1 MTHLTFEEISEL
13 ADGGPLRTES
23 SDSSSS
29 AAKERHVAD
38 CESCRAALSR
48 VRELVAA
55 AHALPREVAPPLEVW
70 DAVRTRVASE
80 ARTRATLASP
90 ASRAMRWWHNG
101 WLATAAVIVLV
112 LGTATFMTLAS
123 RGRSAKAKAMQVAAP
138 PASLT
143 SPVLYAVDKNYVA
156 TIRELRATLDSQ
168 RSTLAPSTVRTVEHS
183 LSVIDAA
190 IAEAR
195 AALAADPANQY
206 LVDILAAHY
215 ERQVDLLQRATEL
228 SSSN

>member
-13 ADGGPLRTES
+13 ADSGQLRSES
-23 SDSSSS
+23 VDSSSS
-29 AAKERHVAD
+29 AAKERHLAD

-55 AHALPREVAPPLEVW
+55 AHALPREVAPPLDVW
-70 DAVRTRVASE
+70 DAVRTRVTVE
-80 ARTRATLASP
+80 ARARGSHASHT
-90 ASRAMRWWHNG
+90 SRAARWWHNG
-101 WLATAAVIVLV
+101 WLATAAAIVLV

-123 RGRSAKAKAMQVAAP
+123 RGRSAKAKAMQIAAP
-138 PASLT
+138 PV

-156 TIRELRATLDSQ
+156 TIRELRATLDAQ